1 MENKTL
7 KIHKEYID
15 DLKKELS
22 RFQTGEQLLRAGG
35 ISIETLDRLAHGFSE
50 EDIKILNPNQ
60 LKIKW
65 KDDLDN
71 VKYEIE
77 QSGLTPKKWASKV
90 NLSEPI
96 DVSYW
101 GDDKHKLGFYIEDGH
116 HRFVA
121 AKLLDKPLNVN
132 LQIKTNPIIA
142 MAPWL
147 DYDEFHRYI
156 FNLYKTNNLHEN
168 PKPTIKVI
176 KKTLTKCLKEGRC
189 LKEGAGEI
197 PNILYHGTDKKFNT
211 FNDNKPIF
219 FVDDLDVAK
228 TYGPFIIKARLYM
241 DNPIELDF
249 EGGSTY
255 YFFDRWYLPSD
266 LANKLK
272 SIATDMKNR
281 YSMDEEL
288 KKYME
293 GLGFNDLYGD
303 LDGVIMKN
311 ISDSMG
317 DIFNNPHQT
326 SNNYVV
332 FNKKQIQ
339 ISPSPRR
346 GHEGTR
352 RGYEGV

>member
-1 MENKTL
+1 MEKNIL

-15 DLKKELS
+15 NLKKELS

-35 ISIETLDRLAHGFSE
+35 ISTETLDRLAHGFSE

-65 KDDLDN
+65 EGDLDN
-71 VKYEIE
+71 VKYQIE
-77 QSGLTPKKWASKV
+77 KSGLTPKQWASKV

-101 GDDKHKLGFYIEDGH
+101 GDDEHNLGFYIEDGH
-116 HRFVA
+116 HRFMA

-132 LQIKTNPIIA
+132 LEINVNPIQT
-142 MAPWL
+142 MAH
-147 DYDEFHRYI
+147 DMGYDEFHRYI
-156 FNLYKTNNLHEN
+156 FNLYKTNNLYEN
-168 PKPTIKVI
+168 SKPTIKVI
-176 KKTLTKCLKEGRC
+176 RKTLAKCLKEGRC
-189 LKEGAGEI
+189 LKEDAEEV
-197 PNILYHGTDKKFNT
+197 PDILYHGTDKKFTT

-219 FVDDLDVAK
+219 FVDNLDVAK
-228 TYGPFIIKARLYM
+228 TYGPYIVKAKLYM

-255 YFFDRWYLPSD
+255 HFFDKWYLPSD

-281 YSMDEEL
+281 YSIDEDL
-288 KKYME
+288 KEYLE
-293 GLGFNDLYGD
+293 CLGFSDLYGD

-311 ISDSMG
+311 INDSMG
-317 DIFNNPHQT
+317 DIFAVHPRVA
-326 SNNYVV
+326 NNYVV
-332 FNKKQIQ
+332 FDKKQIK
-339 ISPSPRR
+339 ISPSNEHHNIRNKKP
-346 GHEGTR
+346 
-352 RGYEGV
+352 